1 MIETIYQILLNN
13 KKNFLILFLI
23 FFIIFFSFWIK
34 KTFGDQITY
43 IELVYN
49 LNTKLSDY
57 KSLPLG
63 YKINFLLYT
72 VNTSIFLSALLII
85 LKNYVKIYFFKS
97 KFFISI
103 NSISVIKFLFLN
115 YKIYIFYSLIFFL
128 TQFKFHNHI
137 YSIIQ
142 FEINSK
148 LYLDA
153 KKIEFI
159 EPKIKKNLIIIY
171 FESLENDIENLSYIN
186 LKSY

>member
-1 MIETIYQILLNN
+1 MIEKIYQILLNN

-85 LKNYVKIYFFKS
+85 LKNYVKIYFLKVNFYFNQLYFSNKIFIFK
-97 KFFISI
+97 
-103 NSISVIKFLFLN
+103 L
-115 YKIYIFYSLIFFL
+115 
-128 TQFKFHNHI
+128 
-137 YSIIQ
+137 
-142 FEINSK
+142 
-148 LYLDA
+148 
-153 KKIEFI
+153 
-159 EPKIKKNLIIIY
+159 
-171 FESLENDIENLSYIN
+171 
-186 LKSY
+186 